1 MRQFFL
7 GSLALFAAACASPA
21 AIDAAA
27 PAKADQSA
35 ALTEYLDAEFEEE
48 LLQSP
53 QWLTRLGRKERYGE
67 LDDPSDAAFEAE
79 LTWRRQSVADMK
91 AKFDY
96 AALDP
101 AAQTSFDIWALEL
114 DRSEEQ
120 AKWRRHGYIF
130 ARGGPHTGLPNFL
143 INFHKVETPADM
155 EAYVSRI
162 AAIGP
167 VIGAS
172 LERAKAAAAVG
183 VRPPRFA
190 YDQSI
195 DEIVRVTTGAPFGDG
210 PPSPLFSDAL
220 AKIKALETSGAATA
234 DQANAW
240 RAGASDAMTK
250 SMQPAYDTLAAWLE
264 ADAENADAEP
274 RGVWALPDGKAFYDA
289 RLKAQTTTDLTA
301 DQIHDIGLSEVRR
314 IRGEM
319 EAIKTKVGFTGSL
332 EEFFEFMRTDRQFY
346 ASNDDAGR
354 ARYIKL
360 AEGYIAAMNARLPE
374 VFGRLPKSKLEVR
387 RVEAFREE
395 AGGAAHYMSGAPDG
409 SRPGVFYAHLI
420 DMNAASLFQLE
431 ALAYH
436 EGTPGHHMQRSVA
449 MEMTGIPVFRTQY
462 SYTAYTEGW
471 ALYVEELAKEMGFY
485 TDPYNDFGR
494 LSSEMW
500 RAIRLVVD
508 TGIHAKGWTQKQAED
523 YALANSPR
531 ARAAVTSEMRRYL
544 VNPGQATTY
553 KIGAIRIAGARDMA
567 RMQLGEKFDYRGFHD
582 TVLGGGAVPL
592 PVMEQLVDRWVAAE
606 KAK

>member
-7 GSLALFAAACASPA
+7 GSLALFAAACAATPA
-21 AIDAAA
+21 GEAPA
-27 PAKADQSA
+27 PAKPDQSA
-35 ALTEYLDAEFEEE
+35 AFTQYLDAEFEEE
-48 LLQSP
+48 VLQSP

-67 LDDPSDAAFEAE
+67 LDDPSEAAMDAE
-79 LTWRRQSVADMK
+79 LAWRRESVAGMK

-101 AAQTSFDIWALEL
+101 AAQTSWDIWALEL
-114 DRSEEQ
+114 DRAEESV
-120 AKWRRHGYIF
+120 KWRRHGFIF

-143 INFHKVETPADM
+143 INFHKVDTAADM
-155 EAYVSRI
+155 EAYLSRMSR
-162 AAIGP
+162 IGP
-167 VIGAS
+167 VIEAQLDRARLAAS
-172 LERAKAAAAVG
+172 EGIRA
-183 VRPPRFA
+183 PRFA
-190 YDQSI
+190 YEQSL

-210 PPSPLFSDAL
+210 PPSPLFADAL
-220 AKIKALETSGAATA
+220 AKIKALETSGAATPE
-234 DQANAW
+234 QAATW
-240 RAGASDAMTK
+240 RIRASGAMTT
-250 SMQPAYDTLAAWLE
+250 SMQPAYDKLATWLE
-264 ADAENADAEP
+264 GDAENADAEP
-274 RGVWALPDGKAFYDA
+274 RGVAALPNGKAYYDA

-301 DQIHDIGLSEVRR
+301 DQIHQLGLNEVKRS
-314 IRGEM
+314 RGEM
-319 EAIKTKVGFTGSL
+319 DAIKTKVGFKGTL
-332 EEFFEFMRTDRQFY
+332 EEFFEFMRTDQRFY

-354 ARYIKL
+354 ARYIRE
-360 AEGYIAAMNARLPE
+360 AEDYIAAMNAKLPE
-374 VFGRLPKSKLEVR
+374 YFGRLPKSKLEVR

-420 DMNAASLFQLE
+420 DMNAAALFQLE

-471 ALYVEELAKEMGFY
+471 ALYVEDLAREMGFY
-485 TDPYNDFGR
+485 SDPYNDFGR

-508 TGIHAKGWTQKQAED
+508 TGLHAKGWTQKQAED

-531 ARAAVTSEMRRYL
+531 AGAAVSSEMRRYL
-544 VNPGQATTY
+544 VSPGQATTY
-553 KIGAIRIAGARDMA
+553 KIGALRIAAARDKA
-567 RMQLGEKFDYRGFHD
+567 RKELGAKFDYRGFHD

-592 PVMEQLVDRWVAAE
+592 PVMEQLVDRWIAAE